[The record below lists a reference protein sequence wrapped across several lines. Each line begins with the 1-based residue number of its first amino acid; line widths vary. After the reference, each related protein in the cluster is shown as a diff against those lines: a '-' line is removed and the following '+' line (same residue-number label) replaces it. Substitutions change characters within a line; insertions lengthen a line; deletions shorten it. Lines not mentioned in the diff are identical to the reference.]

1 MSAEERTEKL
11 RQKKRQA
18 RQSGGPEKIAAR
30 RRQGTMSARE
40 RVEFLLDPDT
50 FVESDVFVGG
60 VVTGHGM
67 VAGRDVYVFAQDPQA
82 DGAVAGPQYLKK
94 ITKVMDLA
102 LSNGTPLVGIFDAP
116 AQGAASGLAADSDL
130 LNRAV
135 LASGVV
141 PYVAAVVGPVGGAA
155 CLLPTVAD
163 LVVMVKG
170 AGRLALGTQTEG
182 AGERSDSS
190 GGARVLSERAGVV
203 HLATDD
209 EQSCLTAVRR
219 LLSYLPQNNLDDAPL
234 SDTVDPVD
242 RMDDDLRSLAD
253 SAEARDVRQIIES
266 ALDRDSL
273 LELLPEWGKGLVT
286 GFARLGGRSVGVAA
300 NQPTEMDGA
309 IDSDVAAKG
318 ARFVRLCD
326 CFNLPLITI
335 VDTPGVVEGGEDS
348 QGRILRAVAQFA
360 YAYAEATVPKLTLLV
375 GRALGEGFQ
384 IMCPKGN
391 GADFC
396 CAWAS
401 AVVGSQS
408 DAVPGVGG
416 SEALYAAARAGHLDD
431 IIEPVTSR
439 PRLVAALEA
448 CIYKRESRPAKKH
461 GNIPL

>member
-1 MSAEERTEKL
+1 MNAEDKSEKL

-18 RQSGGPEKIAAR
+18 RQSGGPEKIASR
-30 RRQGTMSARE
+30 RRQGTLSVRE
-40 RVEFLLDPDT
+40 RVESLLDPDT

-67 VAGRDVYVFAQDPQA
+67 VAGRDVYVFAQDPEA
-82 DGAVAGPQYLKK
+82 DGDAAGPGCVKK
-94 ITKVMDLA
+94 IAKVMDLA
-102 LSNGTPLVGIFDAP
+102 LCNGTPLVGIFDAGV
-116 AQGAASGLAADSDL
+116 QGSARGLAAHSDL
-130 LNRAV
+130 LHRAV

-141 PYVAAVVGPVGGAA
+141 PQIAAVVGPVGGAA
-155 CLLPTVAD
+155 CYLPTVAD

-170 AGRLALGTQTEG
+170 AGRLALGTQAEG
-182 AGERSDSS
+182 VADGSESS
-190 GGARVLSERAGVV
+190 GGARVLSEQAGVV

-209 EQSCLTAVRR
+209 EQSCLATVRH
-219 LLSYLPQNNLDDAPL
+219 LLSYLPQNNLDDVPL
-234 SDTVDPVD
+234 SDTVDAVD
-242 RMDDDLRSLAD
+242 RMDDELQSLAG
-253 SAEARDVRQIIES
+253 SAEPRDVRQIIERV
-266 ALDRDSL
+266 LDRGSL

-286 GFARLGGRSVGVAA
+286 GFARLGGRSVGVVA

-309 IDSDVAAKG
+309 IDLDAAAKG

-326 CFNLPLITI
+326 AFNLPVVTV
-335 VDTPGVVEGGEDS
+335 VDTPGVVEDGEES
-348 QGRILRAVAQFA
+348 RGRVLRAVAQLV
-360 YAYAEATVPKLTLLV
+360 YAYAEATVPKLTLV
-375 GRALGEGFQ
+375 AGRALGDGFQ
-384 IMCPKGN
+384 IMCPKGI

-401 AVVGSQS
+401 AVVIAARDDGS
-408 DAVPGVGG
+408 GVGD